1 MEFNVSYFMKMIN
14 FAPMFRKA
22 GIYFVISTL
31 AVVFFSCS
39 NYQKIQKSQDF
50 KLKYEKALE
59 YYDRQDY
66 YRAMNL
72 FDQVIPFYR
81 GAAEAEEIA
90 YKYAYGY
97 YNQKEYIMASYYFD
111 RFYNTYPR
119 SERAEECLFMKAYCK
134 YLDSPK
140 YKLDQ
145 TSTVSAIKEMQ
156 VFLNAYPTSSRV
168 DECNNII
175 DELWEKL
182 QKKELEI
189 AKLYLKMDKYEAAVS
204 SFETL
209 LEDYP
214 DTKFREDALFYTVK
228 SYYYYAH
235 KSVRSK
241 RVERYQEAADT
252 YQAFVEQYPNSE
264 YNKDVKYMYDKAM
277 KEIEKLTS
285 TNN

>member
-1 MEFNVSYFMKMIN
+1 MIN
-14 FAPMFRKA
+14 FAAMFRKT
-22 GIYFVISTL
+22 GIYFLISIL
-31 AVVFFSCS
+31 AVVFVSCS
-39 NYQKIQKSQDF
+39 KYQKIQKSQDF
-50 KLKYEKALE
+50 KYKYEKALE
-59 YYDRQDY
+59 YYDREDY

-72 FDQVIPFYR
+72 FDQVTPFYR
-81 GAAEAEEIA
+81 GTAEAEDIA

-111 RFYNTYPR
+111 RFAKTYPR
-119 SERAEECLFMKAYCK
+119 SERAEECMFMTAYCK
-134 YLDSPK
+134 YQDSPK

-145 TSTVSAIKEMQ
+145 TSTVEAIKSLQ
-156 VFLNAYPTSSRV
+156 LFLNAYPNSERV
-168 DECNNII
+168 EQCNALI

-189 AKLYLKMDKYEAAVS
+189 AKLYLKMDRYEAAVN

-214 DTKFREDALFYTVK
+214 DTKFREDALFYTIK
-228 SYYYYAH
+228 SYYYYAS

-252 YQAFVEQYPNSE
+252 YNEFVIQYPESK
-264 YNKDVKYMYDKAM
+264 YNKEVKYMYDKAM
-277 KEIEKLTS
+277 KEITRRWPSFQSGPIRSASK
-285 TNN
+285 